1 MGLRAQPDQF
11 ELARQRA
18 QQQAN
23 AAKQTQSDAIKRRF
37 ASQGM
42 AQSGAAI
49 KQEQL
54 ANEAVDKQLSEQN
67 QQIDTAA
74 QQEAARK
81 QEIQDQ
87 RDFARVERLQS
98 QEYAAA
104 EQNKA
109 REFAGAESQKAREL
123 QLDLFNQ
130 DLGFKNKSLEENRAQ
145 FNAQFGLAKAQY
157 AQDREITGLNAI
169 IAAQQSGIPW
179 TGFKNDSP
187 IEVGDIDGK
196 INELATQKF
205 GQIEAERR
213 AAAAASTRR
222 TKEAAFANRERNGR

>member
-23 AAKQTQSDAIKRRF
+23 AAKQTQSDAIQRRF

-98 QEYAAA
+98 QEYATA
-104 EQNKA
+104 EQNRA
-109 REFAGAESQKAREL
+109 REFAAAESQKARDL
-123 QLDLFNQ
+123 QLNLFNQ
-130 DLGFKNKSLEENRAQ
+130 DLGFKKKSLEENRAQ
-145 FNAQFGLAKAQY
+145 FNAQFGLAKAQF

-169 IAAQQSGIPW
+169 IAAQQAGITW
-179 TGFKNDSP
+179 TGFKNASP
-187 IEVGDIDGK
+187 IAVGDIDGK
-196 INELATQKF
+196 INQLATQKF
-205 GQIEAERR
+205 GEIEAQRR
-213 AAAAASTRR
+213 ATEAANARR
-222 TKEAAFANRERNGR
+222 TTEAARGTRERNGR